1 MKLKAAN
8 DENTKSHRQSEA
20 RRRAVMSDEAFVSHA
35 KLKKKQKKAD
45 VLQTSAEFV
54 RSS

>member
-20 RRRAVMSDEAFVSHA
+20 RKRAVMSDEAFVSHA
-35 KLKKKQKKAD
+35 KLKKKKKAD
-45 VLQTSAEFV
+45 VLQTSAGFV

>member
-1 MKLKAAN
+1 MIK
-8 DENTKSHRQSEA
+8 NTKSHRQSEA

-35 KLKKKQKKAD
+35 KLKKKKAD